1 MSPGHKCQIAGIFV
15 NRGLCSERSACR
27 HFGLHR
33 STFQYEAKQPNAW
46 LARLKIALKRM
57 SPLPPELGYAKITL
71 LLKDEGW
78 QVGNRMVQ
86 RLRREGCGSG
96 YPNQEASQEASG
108 HLYWPTDQGYAPQP
122 RLDLGL
128 RPRHHDAGRQAAHAY
143 CSG

>member
-15 NRGLCSERSACR
+15 NRGLCSERAACR

-57 SPLPPELGYAKITL
+57 SRLHPELGYSKITR
-71 LLKDEGW
+71 LLKDEDW

-86 RLRREGCGSG
+86 RLRRELGL
-96 YPNQEASQEASG
+96 AV
-108 HLYWPTDQGYAPQP
+108 QP
-122 RLDLGL
+122 RSLAGGVRASLL
-128 RPRHHDAGRQAAHAY
+128 AYRPRLGYIRTPTTSDRRVW
-143 CSG
+143 SP

>member
-1 MSPGHKCQIAGIFV
+1 MSPGHKRQIAGIFV
-15 NRGLCSERSACR
+15 NRGLCSERAACR

-57 SPLPPELGYAKITL
+57 SRLHPELGYSKITR

-86 RLRREGCGSG
+86 RLRQGGWG
-96 YPNQEASQEASG
+96 PNQEASQEASG
-108 HLYWPTDQGYAPQP
+108 HLYWPTTTKATHPN
-122 RLDLGL
+122 
-128 RPRHHDAGRQAAHAY
+128 HV
-143 CSG
+143 